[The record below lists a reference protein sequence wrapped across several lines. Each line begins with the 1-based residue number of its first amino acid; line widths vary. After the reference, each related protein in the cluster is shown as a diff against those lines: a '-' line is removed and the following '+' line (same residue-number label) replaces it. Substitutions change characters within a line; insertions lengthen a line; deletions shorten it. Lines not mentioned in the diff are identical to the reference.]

1 MNDDRRKTIR
11 DISAE
16 LDNILDELETVKG
29 EEEDAFDA
37 IPESLQESRQDDFDE
52 AMENLDQAIDNV
64 GDAIGWLANF

>member
-52 AMENLDQAIDNV
+52 AMENLDGAIDGV
-64 GDAIGWLANF
+64 SEAISWLANF